1 MSETTPLDQAY
12 IAMDAAPET
21 DAARMRFFETLASSE
36 LFMMLKSEPEGEQ
49 IDPEVFETEEGSF
62 VLVFDREDRLAE
74 FAKMIVPYIALPGRV
89 IARELA
95 GQGVGLGVNLGV
107 AASSYLLPGEAM
119 DWLAELLDHEPEQT
133 EARITEL
140 RAPVGLPETLLTSL
154 DTKLATAAG
163 LARVAFLANIVYDNG
178 TQTHILAIVDAAPEA
193 ESALAAA
200 VNEALVFSG
209 IEAGSLDVVFINA
222 SNPLIPNLAQSGLR
236 FDLPEPLD
244 PAAHMPGAP
253 GMDPAKPPKLK

>member
-1 MSETTPLDQAY
+1 MSDTTPLDQAY
-12 IAMDAAPET
+12 IAMDAAPEM
-21 DAARMRFFETLASSE
+21 DGARMRFYETLASSE
-36 LFMMLKSEPEGEQ
+36 LFLMLKSEPVDDNIE
-49 IDPEVFETEEGSF
+49 PEVFETDDGNF
-62 VLVFDREDRLAE
+62 VVAFDREDRLAE
-74 FAKMIVPYIALPGRV
+74 FAKLIVPYVALPGRV
-89 IARELA
+89 IARQLA
-95 GQGVGLGVNLGV
+95 GQGVGLGLNLGV
-107 AASSYLLPGEAM
+107 APSSYLLPAEAM

-140 RAPVGLPETLLTSL
+140 RAPAGLPETLLTSL

-163 LARVAFLANIVYDNG
+163 LARVAFLAKIVYDTG

-193 ESALAAA
+193 ENALAAA

-209 IEAGSLDVVFINA
+209 IDAGTLDVVFIG
-222 SNPLIPNLAQSGLR
+222 SSHPLIPNLAQSALR

-244 PAAHMPGAP
+244 PAAHTPAAP